1 MTILEQIWYETLHP
15 AEVIKQPTSEYSE
28 LTNIMG
34 ESEIK
39 LLHLLTD
46 EGKELF
52 HKYTD
57 SQSALN
63 DMNQC
68 DIFINGFR
76 LGARVMLEIMGGTSA
91 PPASD

>member
-1 MTILEQIWYETLHP
+1 MTILEQLWHEDLHP
-15 AEVIKQPTSEYSE
+15 AETTKSPTPELSE
-28 LTNIMG
+28 LINISG

-57 SQSALN
+57 AQSGIY
-63 DMNQC
+63 DIGEC

-76 LGARVMLEIMGGTSA
+76 MGARLMMELME
-91 PPASD
+91 DK